1 MNEQK
6 QPSSLDDLDT
16 RLNAA
21 RKKADAAAGRNRKQA
36 VASTGIGFAMR
47 IGVELVASL
56 LVGGGIGLL
65 LDRWLGTEPW
75 LMLVFFLLGA
85 AAGFINVYRVMNN
98 LGQIVGYPAPAHE
111 DRQENKPD
119 KLKRD

>member
-6 QPSSLDDLDT
+6 QRDSLDDLNA

-21 RKKADAAAGRNRKQA
+21 RKKADEAAGRPRDRTA
-36 VASTGIGFAMR
+36 PSSGIGFAMR

-85 AAGFINVYRVMNN
+85 TAGFMNVYRVMNN
-98 LGQIVGYPAPAHE
+98 LGQSVGYPADVHE
-111 DRQENKPD
+111 NQPD